1 MKGRLIGDWIRI
13 FLSIFFVCLKGALFA
28 QNISGIPID
37 QDLGEEKC
45 AANIIEQKQLDKLG
59 VYGTREYF
67 EYWIDDKKKDLK
79 NQPYS
84 LRTQADGVR
93 KIPVVIH
100 VIHNGTPIGEGAN
113 IPMSQIQAQIDVL
126 NEDYRRLNPDA
137 ANTPEEFLPVA
148 ADTQIEF
155 VLAKQDPAGL
165 PSNGV
170 NRINGPISSYTPDD
184 AALIGQLALW
194 PPEDYLNIWVVPLQ
208 APYLGYSSFPVSELP
223 GLDFPLNTRETD
235 GVTIDYQVFGEG
247 GNALSTSSGR
257 TTTHEIGHYLG
268 LRHTW
273 GDGGCEADDFVE
285 DTPNQSQSNNTC
297 QATPRFTCESRDM
310 VENFMDYTPD
320 QCMNLFTQGQV
331 ERIDV
336 VLSFSPRRASLVNGR
351 GTMEPELSADDLS
364 LSTLI
369 EPKDYVCSEEITP
382 QVSVTNVGSNRITSS
397 RIEISVNGRVLE
409 RRNFSLDA
417 APGETALL
425 TFNSISL
432 PASSGNE
439 FQMEIISVNGRTDS
453 DLTNNVLQSNPR
465 IQPTITAPYNYR
477 TADFSNL
484 WSIKN
489 PDNSRTW
496 EQVVLPIDGEQQN
509 LIYLNGF
516 NYETQGE
523 LDYFISPQINLRE
536 TPNAQ
541 LAFQMAFSPY
551 VDEDFQESL
560 LVAVSTDCGNS
571 FELLNAPYHKTGIS
585 LGTQDNMTDQ
595 FFPGSESQ
603 FRTELVNLSS
613 FAGHGDIR
621 IAFISLNGYG
631 NNLFLKNI
639 RVYPSEELNYDFTIN
654 QILGPGPFVD
664 GSQESEVLQI
674 TNTGNLPIQEF
685 KLIRRLN
692 GNTEETLVMDLVS
705 INPEESITYSIPS
718 TLIEG
723 LNQVEYEIIEP
734 NFDQNGGNN
743 SKLLWHY
750 IQDDST
756 TTAPWRQ
763 DFEGLTALQPW
774 LSLNPEQNNSSW
786 ALSPVQDNQI
796 LSLTGMEKG
805 NSYWLGSA
813 LFDLSQT
820 SQASIF
826 FDRAAGGFGPS
837 DVTEF
842 DVLISTNGGVS
853 YEELLGREGE
863 QINSVSG
870 SGPVNPNTSSDY
882 AREFI
887 DLSAFTGEGFEKVR
901 LAFRVAYKSGSTY
914 PIYLDNIELF
924 LSANTDPVSPEPG
937 NIIAFPNPA
946 NDIFNVAFNLR
957 EYEDVTIQIISAA
970 GHVVHD
976 VVYPNTLNQTYSFST
991 QLFSKGVYIIKIS
1004 REGISEHKR
1013 IIIQ

>member
-1 MKGRLIGDWIRI
+1 MRGILIGDWIRI
-13 FLSIFFVCLKGALFA
+13 FLSIFFVCSGVTIFA
-28 QNISGIPID
+28 QNNSGIPID

-45 AANIIEQKQLDKLG
+45 AANIIEQKQLGKLG

-67 EYWIDDKKKDLK
+67 EYWVDDKIKELH
-79 NQPYS
+79 NQPFS
-84 LRTQADGVR
+84 LRTQAEGLR
-93 KIPVVIH
+93 KIPVIIH

-137 ANTPEEFLPVA
+137 GNTPAEFLPVA
-148 ADTQIEF
+148 ADAQIEF

-235 GVTIDYQVFGEG
+235 GVTIDYKVFGKG
-247 GNALSTSSGR
+247 GNALPTSLGR

-268 LRHTW
+268 LRHIW
-273 GDGGCEADDFVE
+273 GDGGCDVDDFVE

-297 QATPRFTCESRDM
+297 RATPRITCESRDM

-351 GTMEPELSADDLS
+351 ATMEPELSADDLS
-364 LSTLI
+364 LRTLI
-369 EPKDYVCSEEITP
+369 EPQDYVCSEEIIP
-382 QVSVTNVGSNRITSS
+382 QVSVTNVGNNRITSS

-409 RRNFSLDA
+409 RRNFSLNA
-417 APGETALL
+417 EPGASALL
-425 TFNSISL
+425 TFNPISL
-432 PASSGNE
+432 PAPTGND
-439 FQMEIISVNGRTDS
+439 FQVKILSVNGKTDT
-453 DLTNNVLQSNPR
+453 DLADNVLQSSPS

-477 TADFSNL
+477 TADFSDL

-496 EQVVLPIDGEQQN
+496 EQIILPIDGEQQS

-523 LDYFISPQINLRE
+523 LDYFISPKINLRE

-541 LAFQMAFSPY
+541 LAFQLAFSPY
-551 VDEDFQESL
+551 IDEDFQESL
-560 LVAVSTDCGNS
+560 LVAVSTDCGNT
-571 FELLNAPYHKTGIS
+571 FELLDAPYHKTGTP
-585 LGTQDNMTDQ
+585 LGTQESITEQ
-595 FFPGSESQ
+595 FFPSVETQ
-603 FRTELVNLSS
+603 FRTELVNLSPY
-613 FAGHGDIR
+613 AGHGDIR

-639 RVYPSEELNYDFTIN
+639 RVYPSEELNYDFKLS
-654 QILGPGPFVD
+654 QVLSPGPFVD

-674 TNTGNLPIQEF
+674 TNTGNLPIHDF

-692 GNTEETLVMDLVS
+692 GGTEETLVSDLAT
-705 INPEESITYSIPS
+705 INPEETITYSLPS
-718 TLIEG
+718 TLNEG
-723 LNQVEYEIIEP
+723 LNQVEYEILEP
-734 NFDQNGGNN
+734 NFDQNGGNS
-743 SKLLWHY
+743 SKLVWHY

-756 TTAPWRQ
+756 ITAPWRQ
-763 DFEGLTALQPW
+763 DFEGQTALQPW
-774 LSLNPEQNNSSW
+774 LSLNPEQNKVSW
-786 ALSPVQDNQI
+786 EITPVQDNQI
-796 LSLTGMEKG
+796 LSLAGMERG

-813 LFDLSQT
+813 LFDLSNT
-820 SQASIF
+820 TQASIF
-826 FDRAAGGFGPS
+826 FDRAAGGFSPS
-837 DVTEF
+837 DGTELN
-842 DVLISTNGGVS
+842 VLISTDGGES
-853 YEELLGREGE
+853 YEQLLSREGE

-870 SGPVNPNTSSDY
+870 SGPVNPNIPSDY

-887 DLSAFTGEGFEKVR
+887 DLSAYTGEGFDKVR
-901 LAFRVAYKSGSTY
+901 LAFRVAYRSGSTN

-924 LSANTDPVSPEPG
+924 LSANPDPVFPESG
-937 NIIAFPNPA
+937 NNIVFPNPA
-946 NDIFNVAFNLR
+946 TDIVNIAFNLSD
-957 EYEDVTIQIISAA
+957 YEDVNIQIISAA

-991 QLFSKGVYIIKIS
+991 ELFSKGVYIFKIS